1 MNNLTIN
8 GEAER
13 TDQDE
18 QGGRPSGYR
27 AEYAD
32 QARKLCKLGA
42 IDDDLADFFD
52 VSTRTIHR
60 WKARYNDFNKAVRAG
75 KGRADQR
82 VKMALYRRA
91 VGCFTTETK
100 VMQFQG
106 EPVYAEIETEILPD
120 VRACQLWLVN
130 RLGWR
135 MSPQGGGEIEDG
147 PEPSSVLVEI
157 VDGRLPP
164 PAEEDPLGSPD

>member
-8 GEAER
+8 GEAGRR
-13 TDQDE
+13 T
-18 QGGRPSGYR
+18 GYR

-42 IDDDLADFFD
+42 IDDDLADFFE

-60 WKARYNDFNKAVRAG
+60 WKLRHKEFNKAVQVG

-91 VGCFTTETK
+91 VGCFITETK
-100 VMQFQG
+100 VMHYQG
-106 EPVYAEIETEILPD
+106 EPVYAEVETEILPD

-130 RLGWR
+130 RQGWR
-135 MSPQGGGEIEDG
+135 MSHQSGGDIEDG
-147 PEPSSVLVEI
+147 PEPTSVQVEI
-157 VDGRLPP
+157 VDGRLPAP
-164 PAEEDPLGSPD
+164 DPEDPLASAD